1 MRPRYRVLALD
12 LDGTLLGRDKSV
24 SRRNGEAVQAAR
36 GAGVRIVLA
45 TGRRYPAARPIAEQL
60 GEDIPLVLH
69 NGGLIVEGRQVV
81 RCLPLARD
89 VAVLAIQLGRE
100 AGAEP
105 VVHCGHEGQGKL
117 LVERM
122 PPTEPVLAMYLR
134 RAHADVQVVSDVL
147 GALPEEDPIQVMFG
161 GSIERMDPL
170 LAALSSG
177 VEAGDPPGSGSRARL
192 ERTVYP
198 EHGVE
203 IIDVLAPGVGK
214 AEAMRFVCSRFG
226 LTPADALAIGD
237 NWNDAQMLL
246 EAGRGLVMGNADAG
260 LHRLG
265 LEVLPSN
272 DEDGVAVGIDRHLFA
287 E

>member
-1 MRPRYRVLALD
+1 VRPLYRLLALD
-12 LDGTLLGRDKSV
+12 LDGTLLRRDKSV
-24 SRRNGEAVQAAR
+24 SRRNEEAIGAAR
-36 GAGVRIVLA
+36 RAGVRVVLA
-45 TGRRYPAARPIAEQL
+45 TGRRYPSTRPIAERL

-69 NGGLIVEGRQVV
+69 NGGLIVEGREVV

-89 VAVLAIQLGRE
+89 VAVLVIRLGRE

-105 VVHCGHEGQGKL
+105 VVHCGHGGEGKL

-122 PPTEPVLAMYLR
+122 PPNEPALAMYLR
-134 RAHADVQVVSDVL
+134 KAHADVRVVSDVL
-147 GALPEEDPIQVMFG
+147 EALPGEDPIQVMFG
-161 GSIERMDPL
+161 GPIDRMDAL

-177 VEAGDPPGSGSRARL
+177 VEASAPFASGGVARL

-198 EHGVE
+198 ESGVE
-203 IIDVLAPGVGK
+203 IIDVLSPRVGK
-214 AEAMRFVCSRFG
+214 AEAVRFVCSRFG

-246 EAGRGLVMGNADAG
+246 EAGRGLVMGNADEG